1 MPNQDAEARLI
12 AEDLLE
18 RTADAL
24 ISGDFEAFHPCFVL
38 PQIIDTSAGQ
48 VELRTLKD
56 LRRTFDGVRGYHH
69 RLSVTDIVRR
79 CISADFV
86 DPDTVMSTH
95 SARLLSGSF
104 LVNEAV
110 PVLSRLQRTPEGWKI
125 AATQYAVAE
134 DEGMLAALLGRRRA

>member
-1 MPNQDAEARLI
+1 MPDQDAEARRI

-24 ISGDFEAFHPCFVL
+24 ITGDFEAFHPCFVL
-38 PQIIDTSAGQ
+38 PQIIDASPGQ
-48 VELRTLKD
+48 IELHTLAD
-56 LRRTFDGVRGYHH
+56 LRRTFDGVRNYHH
-69 RLSVTDIVRR
+69 RISVTDIVRR
-79 CISADFV
+79 CISAEFV

-110 PVLSRLQRTPEGWKI
+110 PVLSRLIRTPDGWKI

-134 DEGMLAALLGRRRA
+134 DEGLLEALMGRRRA